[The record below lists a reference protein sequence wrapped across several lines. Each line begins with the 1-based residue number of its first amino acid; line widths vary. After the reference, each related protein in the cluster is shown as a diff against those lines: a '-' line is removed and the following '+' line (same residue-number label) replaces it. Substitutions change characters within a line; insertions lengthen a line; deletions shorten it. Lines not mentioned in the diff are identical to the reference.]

1 MVLKLD
7 RVSINK
13 SLAPESVTLKVSQ
26 YLNMMQ
32 NMSNGWGKTFGNKS
46 IAKDH
51 QIPNKWTDYKIF
63 ELKYGNTKLSGN
75 TKHNQ
80 VKLVLAVFVSA

>member
-1 MVLKLD
+1 MSTQWNRQLS
-7 RVSINK
+7 RYVS
-13 SLAPESVTLKVSQ
+13 KVIEC
-26 YLNMMQ
+26 LEQ
-32 NMSNGWGKTFGNKS
+32 NIRNDL

-63 ELKYGNTKLSGN
+63 ELKYGNTKLLGN

-80 VKLVLAVFVSA
+80 VKLVLAVFVSAYLYQYSIKLY